1 MTYMI
6 NKIEANASNSIQT
19 ITKTDAINL
28 KTKITEQKAIL
39 QSVTN
44 QIIKDNDINEEKIF
58 DMYERSDITSNF
70 IRMGIMYEN
79 GYTKTND
86 GCEVDYSEEKDNF
99 FSNDKIQISENR
111 KSKINGEE
119 INIYSKAVDINK
131 EKIAILLIV
140 STESYK
146 DIFSNKIFE
155 GEGFSYVINKQGNIV
170 VNGNEKI
177 DASSIIDNMESRSSG
192 VKIVE
197 IENRKYYMAY
207 QDIGINNWSIISFIP
222 SKTIAGEIN
231 KALLITFILVIIVI
245 LVILTICSYI
255 VITNMKKRKK
265 YSADEK
271 EIEKNMKKAL
281 KNNEFIIYYQPKIYA
296 KTEEIYGVE
305 ALVRWKRKDKIIM
318 PSKFIPIFENNKFI
332 LKLDLYIFE
341 QVCKDMKEWKGKHNF
356 DLIVSVNV
364 SREHFTEENFLAK
377 YVEIASKY
385 GIDTNKID
393 LEITESATI
402 DSKIN
407 ITKIMGE
414 IKKAGFLISID
425 DFGTGYSSL
434 NILHDMPIDILKI
447 DKSFVDQIGREDSI
461 IENILNIAK
470 KFNLKTIAEGVETK
484 KQKDYLENNGCN
496 IIQGYYYSKP
506 IQKNE
511 LEEFILK
518 KTIK

>member
-1 MTYMI
+1 
-6 NKIEANASNSIQT
+6 
-19 ITKTDAINL
+19 
-28 KTKITEQKAIL
+28 
-39 QSVTN
+39 
-44 QIIKDNDINEEKIF
+44 
-58 DMYERSDITSNF
+58 
-70 IRMGIMYEN
+70 
-79 GYTKTND
+79 
-86 GCEVDYSEEKDNF
+86 
-99 FSNDKIQISENR
+99 
-111 KSKINGEE
+111 
-119 INIYSKAVDINK
+119 
-131 EKIAILLIV
+131 
-140 STESYK
+140 
-146 DIFSNKIFE
+146 
-155 GEGFSYVINKQGNIV
+155 
-170 VNGNEKI
+170 
-177 DASSIIDNMESRSSG
+177 
-192 VKIVE
+192 
-197 IENRKYYMAY
+197 MAY
-207 QDIGINNWSIISFIP
+207 QDIGINNWHIISFIP

-231 KALLITFILVIIVI
+231 KALFITFILVIIVI

-407 ITKIMGE
+407 ITKIMSE
-414 IKKAGFLISID
+414 IKKAGFIISID

>member
-1 MTYMI
+1 
-6 NKIEANASNSIQT
+6 
-19 ITKTDAINL
+19 
-28 KTKITEQKAIL
+28 
-39 QSVTN
+39 
-44 QIIKDNDINEEKIF
+44 
-58 DMYERSDITSNF
+58 
-70 IRMGIMYEN
+70 
-79 GYTKTND
+79 
-86 GCEVDYSEEKDNF
+86 
-99 FSNDKIQISENR
+99 
-111 KSKINGEE
+111 
-119 INIYSKAVDINK
+119 
-131 EKIAILLIV
+131 
-140 STESYK
+140 
-146 DIFSNKIFE
+146 
-155 GEGFSYVINKQGNIV
+155 
-170 VNGNEKI
+170 
-177 DASSIIDNMESRSSG
+177 
-192 VKIVE
+192 
-197 IENRKYYMAY
+197 
-207 QDIGINNWSIISFIP
+207 
-222 SKTIAGEIN
+222 
-231 KALLITFILVIIVI
+231 
-245 LVILTICSYI
+245 
-255 VITNMKKRKK
+255 
-265 YSADEK
+265 
-271 EIEKNMKKAL
+271 MKKAL

-296 KTEEIYGVE
+296 KTEEIYGAE

-318 PSKFIPIFENNKFI
+318 PSKFIPIFESNKFI